1 MVSSGAKLVPTV
13 AFVACEAPES
23 QRHNII
29 LVMTD
34 DQGIGDLGVMEN
46 PVIDTPNLDRLA
58 RRGGGDDDV
67 LCQPRMCAHA
77 RNAE

>member
-29 LVMTD
+29 LVMVD
-34 DQGIGDLGVMEN
+34 DQGIGDHGE
-46 PVIDTPNLDRLA
+46 PRDRYPEPRPPRPPRG
-58 RRGGGDDDV
+58 RR
-67 LCQPRMCAHA
+67 
-77 RNAE
+77 